1 MITHQEARKELK
13 QILSSKIDILYDYI
27 TQQEKKDELLEL
39 YKQYYNKIPIGTS
52 MYKVELEIARLEREL
67 KELKWANQ
75 FMMKR

>member
-67 KELKWANQ
+67 KKLK
-75 FMMKR
+75 